1 MKPFTYVSLFSGIG
15 GMDLGLDRAGMT
27 CVAQVEIDPYC
38 RSLLAAH
45 WPEVPRHDDART
57 APEWW
62 LGRGGTTVDLV
73 AGGPPCQPFS
83 LAGLHGG
90 MADARWGWP
99 WMLDVVRATQPRYVL
114 VENVPGLLTNSGGIP
129 FGRILADL
137 AALGFNAEWD
147 VLRAS
152 DFGAPHPRE
161 RLFILAHTAGVDG
174 GTRNLLGQSR
184 ERETPLATGGLP
196 SLAAHQRGGVSGE
209 WMARQPDV
217 ARLAHGLPDWL
228 DRIHALGNAVVPQ
241 VAEAIGRIILTHARL
256 NPKET
261 P

>member
-1 MKPFTYVSLFSGIG
+1 MKPFTYVSVFSGIG
-15 GMDLGLDRAGMT
+15 GLDLGLDRAGMT
-27 CVAQVEIDPYC
+27 CTAQIELDPYC
-38 RSLLAAH
+38 RTILEKH

-57 APEWW
+57 APAWW
-62 LGRGGTTVDLV
+62 MGRGGTTVDLV
-73 AGGPPCQPFS
+73 AGGPPCQPVS
-83 LAGLHGG
+83 LAGLHRG
-90 MADARWGWP
+90 MADERWGWP
-99 WMLDVVRATQPRYVL
+99 WMLDLIRATQPRYVL
-114 VENVPGLLTNSGGIP
+114 VENVPGLLTNSGGTP

-137 AALGFNAEWD
+137 ASLGFDAEWD

-161 RLFILAHTAGVDG
+161 RLFLLAHAAGVDG

-184 ERETPLATGGLP
+184 ERETPLPTGGLP
-196 SLAAHQRGGVSGE
+196 SLAAHQRGGVSRQ
-209 WMARQPDV
+209 WLARQPDV

-228 DRIHALGNAVVPQ
+228 DRIHALGNAIVPQ
-241 VAEAIGRIILTHARL
+241 VAEAIGRMILNHA